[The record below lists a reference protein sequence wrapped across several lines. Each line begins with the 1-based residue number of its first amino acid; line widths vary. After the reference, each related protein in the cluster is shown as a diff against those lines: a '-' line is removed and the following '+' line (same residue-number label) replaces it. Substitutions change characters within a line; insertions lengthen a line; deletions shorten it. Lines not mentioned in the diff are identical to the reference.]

1 MRSVVK
7 RTFFSFPTVLFIQER
22 PNVNILE
29 HCSRT
34 LVKFEKIYKG
44 FVYNRSSSTNSVNK
58 PLDFIH
64 LVLCNLIQ
72 NIFKTIER
80 YLIDYERK

>member
-1 MRSVVK
+1 MKKIFHSFLGVHFTYRERCTQPTSRLISSELLKNVRGSFNSVRSVVK

-34 LVKFEKIYKG
+34 LVKF
-44 FVYNRSSSTNSVNK
+44 
-58 PLDFIH
+58 
-64 LVLCNLIQ
+64 
-72 NIFKTIER
+72 
-80 YLIDYERK
+80 